1 MSALILIV
9 QAALCAYVGWA
20 EQRQHPT
27 ALTGSAW
34 LRHLNIPQPSHIH
47 FVHFLSGS
55 TAFFLLWGIITAA
68 LPHFKEGSRCQILM
82 KAHFYLTQNS
92 YQNPLFLSSHT
103 STTHASWHQCVRELL
118 PVR

>member
-47 FVHFLSGS
+47 FVQHFLSGS

-82 KAHFYLTQNS
+82 KAH
-92 YQNPLFLSSHT
+92 
-103 STTHASWHQCVRELL
+103 ST
-118 PVR
+118 